1 MPWCVLEKQQRKW
14 WIPFTFKRRWNWH
27 MSTCFTTSIP
37 SCSTAWWRL
46 TTVSRRHGEGGLL
59 PQMERIPS
67 SSPAAQCGDDV
78 QSRVPIFC
86 WSHHHWLLPSRQSG
100 QPRHLTWRAA
110 TEGPSCLRTQDH
122 CIGMFLLHS
131 RSPAMDGH
139 HPLGDISNTCNR
151 CKWPNREGSNIQEN
165 NLGIEKEGRG
175 GILSVGGTD
184 YGPIRVGTSVG
195 CKMIKWCCI

>member
-110 TEGPSCLRTQDH
+110 TEGPSCLRTQGDALSPLVSLF
-122 CIGMFLLHS
+122 MMLPSS
-131 RSPAMDGH
+131 RSILDSIH
-139 HPLGDISNTCNR
+139 LVSNHEPWCKRTCYL
-151 CKWPNREGSNIQEN
+151 WFMSH
-165 NLGIEKEGRG
+165 
-175 GILSVGGTD
+175 SMV
-184 YGPIRVGTSVG
+184 
-195 CKMIKWCCI
+195 